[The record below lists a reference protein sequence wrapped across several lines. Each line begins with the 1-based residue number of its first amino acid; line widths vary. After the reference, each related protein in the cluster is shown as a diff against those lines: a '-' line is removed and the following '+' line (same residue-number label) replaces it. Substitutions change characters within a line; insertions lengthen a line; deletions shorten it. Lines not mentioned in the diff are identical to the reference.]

1 MSTGGVDNQHPLAK
15 IFSPSFAA
23 PFSYAL
29 YGFIFRSSDM
39 INYQTSLL
47 VYTLGKWEISAFTFA
62 RLGKVRNS
70 SLAFRAL
77 NSMFKISYFH
87 HKHQLSREQI
97 GDFRFKEN
105 RLSAIGF
112 FDVCKNISIFLFSIS
127 LIFLRK

>member
-1 MSTGGVDNQHPLAK
+1 MIISTLSPK
-15 IFSPSFAA
+15 FSRPPSQLLFRT
-23 PFSYAL
+23 PFT
-29 YGFIFRSSDM
+29 GFIFRSSDM

-47 VYTLGKWEISAFTFA
+47 VYTLGKWEISGFTFA